1 MRGVDMG
8 NPMWGMHS
16 ARETSAAEDTLHAI
30 KAFTAFYDAEWEGET
45 VWIPFEKKKKM
56 ALSANSAFIKFQG
69 DKLKQFQFSC
79 LYVGARKRGL
89 SFFCICGSLLL

>member
-1 MRGVDMG
+1 
-8 NPMWGMHS
+8 
-16 ARETSAAEDTLHAI
+16 
-30 KAFTAFYDAEWEGET
+30 
-45 VWIPFEKKKKM
+45 M

-89 SFFCICGSLLL
+89 SFLYMRFFIIIIKGS

>member
-1 MRGVDMG
+1 
-8 NPMWGMHS
+8 
-16 ARETSAAEDTLHAI
+16 
-30 KAFTAFYDAEWEGET
+30 
-45 VWIPFEKKKKM
+45 M

-89 SFFCICGSLLL
+89 SFFVYAVLYYYNKRVVKVSFFRIF

>member
-1 MRGVDMG
+1 MRGG
-8 NPMWGMHS
+8 NCLGS
-16 ARETSAAEDTLHAI
+16 
-30 KAFTAFYDAEWEGET
+30 FQ
-45 VWIPFEKKKKM
+45 KKKM

-89 SFFCICGSLLL
+89 SFFCICGSLLYNKRAVKVSFFRNF